1 MIHLL
6 LAIIYLAFISLGLPD
21 ALLGSAWP
29 TMYSEFDVPVSYAGI
44 ISMIIALGTI
54 ISSLQSDRLTR
65 KLGTGKVTAI
75 SVAMT
80 AIALLGFSSSHAFWM
95 LCVWAVPY
103 GLGAGS
109 VDAALNNY
117 VALHYESHHMSWLHC
132 MWGVGAAVG
141 PYIMGFALS
150 GGKTWNTGYLYI
162 GVLQIVLTAILVFS
176 LPLWKERK
184 TSESPGNTN
193 ENTTLEKPLTL
204 PQIIKIPG
212 AKEVMLCFFC
222 YCAIE
227 QTAGLWASS
236 YLTLFKGVSAETAAR
251 FAGMFFIGITVG
263 RAING
268 FIAMKLQDSQMIRLG
283 QSIIAIGVIVMLLP
297 GPHIIS
303 LAGLILIGLGCA
315 PVYPCIIHSTPAH
328 FGAGRSQALIGVQM
342 ASAYV
347 GTCLMPPIFGLIAN
361 HISIALF
368 PVYIMAL
375 LILMVIMHE
384 LLSKKTAH

>member
-132 MWGVGAAVG
+132 MWGVGATVG

-162 GVLQIVLTAILVFS
+162 GALQIVLTAILVFS